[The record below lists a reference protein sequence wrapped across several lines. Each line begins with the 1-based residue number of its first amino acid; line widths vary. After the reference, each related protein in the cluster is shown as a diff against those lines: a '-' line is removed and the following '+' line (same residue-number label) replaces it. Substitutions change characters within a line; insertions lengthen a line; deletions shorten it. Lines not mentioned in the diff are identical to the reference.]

1 MNVDE
6 RGDTEE
12 VLMLWARSSALQE
25 LVERYEGLLS
35 QAPDVRAEPAAQ
47 DLLRDTAY
55 TLCVATGARD
65 VESALTL
72 ARSRIAEDATNG
84 EPGVEVTA

>member
-1 MNVDE
+1 M
-6 RGDTEE
+6 
-12 VLMLWARSSALQE
+12 
-25 LVERYEGLLS
+25 
-35 QAPDVRAEPAAQ
+35 DVRAEPAAQ

-72 ARSRIAEDATNG
+72 ARTRIAEDATNG